1 MRSLSH
7 IDFFSLS
14 SSFVFIKSVC
24 SLAVRLEL
32 EKAIQDEIKNG
43 IAQLIASKFF
53 PTKKNKAKNVTR
65 NATKKHFEFPETEP
79 VGELL
84 LKQKP
89 FYSLL
94 PTITLFLEQEPI
106 SGLAM
111 NLDVNYC

>member
-7 IDFFSLS
+7 IDFFSFS
-14 SSFVFIKSVC
+14 SPFVFIKSVC
-24 SLAVRLEL
+24 SLAVCLEL
-32 EKAIQDEIKNG
+32 EEAIQDEIRNG
-43 IAQLIASKFF
+43 IAQVIASEA
-53 PTKKNKAKNVTR
+53 PPSENTVAKNLTI
-65 NATKKHFEFPETEP
+65 PETEP